1 MIFLL
6 SSCSFQVY
14 GGRLGSFWF
23 FWEPFTCP
31 WELLLINLNVAKIAG
46 RLYFLF
52 FSIFFLFFLSFIFL
66 FNFLCIFMGCSITV
80 IHI

>member
-31 WELLLINLNVAKIAG
+31 WELLLINLNVAKISV
-46 RLYFLF
+46 LSILF
-52 FSIFFLFFLSFIFL
+52 YFLSFLSFFYI
-66 FNFLCIFMGCSITV
+66 SI
-80 IHI
+80 